1 MDSSDQRRYGD
12 RRNDSTGALNL
23 RRFYSR
29 RRQVRRVMDD
39 TAPARLDVYPPR
51 YFWISVLILL
61 LCMADAVNTLHLL
74 DLGAVELNPLLGA
87 LLDRNLT
94 LFALCKH
101 LLTGVGVVI
110 LVAYSRHRL
119 FDRLA
124 TSQILHGVLLGYL
137 VLVIFQW
144 QVILLYGAP

>member
-1 MDSSDQRRYGD
+1 
-12 RRNDSTGALNL
+12 
-23 RRFYSR
+23 
-29 RRQVRRVMDD
+29 MDD

-124 TSQILHGVLLGYL
+124 TLQILHGVLLGYL

-144 QVILLYGAP
+144 QAILLYGAP